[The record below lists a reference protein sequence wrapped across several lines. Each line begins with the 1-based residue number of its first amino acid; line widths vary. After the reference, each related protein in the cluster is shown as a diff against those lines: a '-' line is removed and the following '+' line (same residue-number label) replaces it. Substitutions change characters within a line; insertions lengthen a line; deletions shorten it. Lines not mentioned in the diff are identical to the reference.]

1 MAKRQK
7 EWARK
12 ARFELMFKLG
22 GACSVCGTD
31 RDLDFDCIIPQ
42 GPAHHRD
49 MDTSHRMSFYR
60 RQHAEGNLQLLC
72 RRNKCHSKKTVAD
85 LKRQQ
90 EKEENE
96 PF

>member
-7 EWARK
+7 EWARQ

-22 GACSVCGTD
+22 GACFECGTD
-31 RDLDFDCIIPQ
+31 RDLDFDCITPQ
-42 GPAHHRD
+42 GDEHHKL
-49 MDTSHRMSFYR
+49 DTERRVCFYR
-60 RQHAEGNLQLLC
+60 RQHKAGNLQLLC